1 MSGPARRSVHWGRP
15 MYSGGAVLMA
25 ALHYGGGYC
34 VGAALWRRRTMAAV
48 IAAPNYG
55 AGYYV
60 DALAMTAP
68 NYRAAALRRPHLL
81 AASHYDGSA
90 L

>member
-1 MSGPARRSVHWGRP
+1 

-25 ALHYGGGYC
+25 ALHYG
-34 VGAALWRRRTMAAV
+34 
-48 IAAPNYG
+48 

-60 DALAMTAP
+60 DALAMAAP
-68 NYRAAALRRPHLL
+68 NYRAAALRRLHLL
-81 AASHYDGSA
+81 AAVV